1 MTITAS
7 NYFAEAD
14 KFISKLPAAA
24 KEAHELVS
32 SMKKDGI
39 ADPFN
44 TGDADID
51 GMAQSLLEQ
60 ANKILGTSASN
71 SAAVAKSAKSAKKP
85 GKKKI
90 TAKFIRKD
98 DWGRGIYKGSDG
110 EMYVDVE
117 GEAHDMTDSGEPN
130 TPVRNVTLL
139 FPKVKPA
146 TKKSPL
152 QRKPAKSEG
161 GRGMKKAA
169 AKAKPAKK
177 AKKTVRKSVRK
188 KTVPA
193 KAAKKHTQKAA
204 ARAVKQAV
212 KAERSKA
219 PVTVKKL
226 SLELQTIK
234 SFLGMA
240 GKSYKAKAIVAKHTA
255 LGNHLKAGHITD
267 HKTTIETIHRNY
279 GKMVAAI
286 TEHGLLTCKVN
297 ITPGTQKEYKALIAD
312 AKVRVRTEFLSG
324 AGDNRINEMVKHWK
338 KTGWAKSHI
347 DNNDDLFFNKIK
359 KSPMELSTTSF
370 TGNDIIYYDENKV
383 YPKTGSMVK
392 VVAKKA

>member
-51 GMAQSLLEQ
+51 GMAQSLLDQ
-60 ANKILGTSASN
+60 ANKILATSEKK
-71 SAAVAKSAKSAKKP
+71 AVAPAKAVKKAE
-85 GKKKI
+85 KKKI
-90 TAKFIRKD
+90 TAKFIRED
-98 DWGRGIYKGSDG
+98 DNGRGIYKGSDG
-110 EMYVDVE
+110 EMYVDVD
-117 GEAHDMTDSGEPN
+117 GVAHDMTDSGEPL
-130 TPVRNVTLL
+130 TPMPNVTLI
-139 FPKVKPA
+139 FPKVKKA
-146 TKKSPL
+146 KKSPL

-161 GRGMKKAA
+161 GRGMKKPAP
-169 AKAKPAKK
+169 KAKPVKK
-177 AKKTVRKSVRK
+177 AKNTVRKSVRK
-188 KTVPA
+188 KTVPL
-193 KAAKKHTQKAA
+193 KKAKKHTQKVVA
-204 ARAVKQAV
+204 KAV
-212 KAERSKA
+212 KAARKSDAQKA

-240 GKSYKAKAIVAKHTA
+240 GKSYKAKAIIAKHTA

-279 GKMVAAI
+279 SKMVAAI
-286 TEHGLLTCKVN
+286 KEHSLLTCKVN
-297 ITPGTQKEYKALIAD
+297 ITPATQKQYKALIAD